1 MQVADGVLIV
11 GASRGTGLEVARLL
25 AARGE
30 AVTAFVRPTA
40 ELAALL
46 QIRVKLYKGDV
57 LDPQS
62 VAGAFASGNFRA
74 VIDTVGGRRGEP
86 RPDYH
91 GTRNLVD
98 AARQAG
104 VPRFIFVTAIGC
116 GDSRG
121 AVGPKVIEFLGAVL
135 DEKTLGENY
144 LMASGLDYTILRPGG
159 MTHDPAS
166 GTAIRTEDRLA
177 MGVINRAD
185 LARLVVDCL
194 DDPLSIGKV
203 YAAIDP
209 AIQRQAPLQRGED
222 LPGGRVQ

>member
-1 MQVADGVLIV
+1 MTDGVLIV

-25 AARGE
+25 EGRGE
-30 AVTAFVRPTA
+30 SVTAFVRPTTDM
-40 ELAALL
+40 AALL
-46 QIRVKLYKGDV
+46 QLRVKLFRGDV

-62 VAGAFASGNFRA
+62 VQGAFASGSFRA
-74 VIDTVGGRRGEP
+74 VIDTVGGKRGEP

-98 AARQAG
+98 AARSAG
-104 VPRFIFVTAIGC
+104 VSRFILVTAIGA

-121 AVGPKVIEFLGAVL
+121 AVAPKVLEFLGPVL
-135 DEKTLGENY
+135 EEKTLGENY

-166 GTAIRTEDRLA
+166 GTAIRTEDRSV

-185 LARLVVDCL
+185 LAQLVVDCL
-194 DDPLSIGKV
+194 DDPPSVGKV
-203 YAAIDP
+203 FHTIDP

-222 LPGGRVQ
+222 LPGGRIQ